1 MRGNGV
7 VMVKAKGKMAD
18 VLKRMMAA
26 KLKARLGLSDK
37 SAEDEEEKPMSGE
50 SEMGEDETTGEA
62 QISDEEREMLRA
74 LYEKLAK

>member
-1 MRGNGV
+1 
-7 VMVKAKGKMAD
+7 MAD

-37 SAEDEEEKPMSGE
+37 SAEDEEEKPTSGE